1 MRKAAQVW
9 PIRPTARYALQI
21 AEALRA
27 ETIGG
32 VIMLLAT
39 VGALIWANIS
49 YQDYDAFRSLTIGPA
64 TLHLDLEL
72 YKWAQ
77 NGLLAIFFFVAGL
90 EVKEE
95 FTHGELAVLRKAALP
110 IIAAVA
116 GMAGPAA
123 VYLLV
128 SMGAPDAGRG
138 WAIPTA
144 TDIAFALAVLAVT
157 ASAMPA
163 ALRAFLLTCAVVD
176 DLGAIAV
183 IAVFYTERLN
193 VLALLAGAALIALY
207 GVLQHKRVRGPW
219 PYLPIALAA
228 WYFVEVS
235 GVHATVAGVALG
247 LLTRCTASPGEDRA
261 PSERADHYIRPISA
275 GLVVPVFA
283 FLSAGVP
290 LNSSALGTIFADRV
304 VVGVMAG
311 LVVGKFIGVFGGAWL
326 AVRLGLARLSSDLSW
341 RDMAAVSLLGGIGFT
356 VSLLIGD
363 LAYGGDP
370 ARSGAVTTGV
380 LAASLTAS
388 VLAAVL
394 LRLRIRSR
402 GRAEEVDQDGGEGAR
417 AEADD
422 RPG

>member
-1 MRKAAQVW
+1 MRRAAQVW
-9 PIRPTARYALQI
+9 PLRPTARYAAQI

-27 ETIGG
+27 ETLGG
-32 VIMLLAT
+32 MIMLAAT
-39 VGALIWANIS
+39 VAALIWANVS
-49 YQDYDAFRSLTIGPA
+49 YESYDSIRTLTFGPA
-64 TLHLDLEL
+64 SLHLDLEL

-110 IIAAVA
+110 IIAALS
-116 GMAGPAA
+116 GMAAPAA

-128 SMGAPDAGRG
+128 TIGAPDAARG

-176 DLGAIAV
+176 DLGAITV
-183 IAVFYTERLN
+183 IALFYTEGLN
-193 VLALLAGAALIALY
+193 VPMLLAGAALIALY
-207 GVLQHKRVRGPW
+207 GLLQARGVTSPW
-219 PYLPIALAA
+219 IHLPIALAA

-235 GVHATVAGVALG
+235 GLHATVAGVALG
-247 LLTRCTASPGEDRA
+247 LLTRCKAREAEQRTPAEA
-261 PSERADHYIRPISA
+261 ADHHIRPISA
-275 GLVVPVFA
+275 GLAVPVFA

-290 LNSSALGTIFADRV
+290 LNASAVGAIFSDRV
-304 VVGVMAG
+304 VLGVMAG
-311 LVVGKFIGVFGGAWL
+311 LVVGKFLGVFGGAWIS
-326 AVRLGLARLSSDLSW
+326 VRLGLARLSGELHW
-341 RDMAAVSLLGGIGFT
+341 RDMAAVSLLGGVGFT

-370 ARSGAVTTGV
+370 ARADAVTTGV
-380 LAASLTAS
+380 LAASLVCS
-388 VLAAVL
+388 LLAAAL
-394 LRLRIRSR
+394 LHFRVRSHAAASATSGP
-402 GRAEEVDQDGGEGAR
+402 GRVPEPMSER
-417 AEADD
+417 DD
-422 RPG
+422 